1 MGWER
6 KRGKLEE
13 LNRLL
18 LGADDTSFITQAG
31 NPRIPGKI
39 TYVITLDADTLL
51 PRDSAHRL
59 IGTLAHPLNR
69 ARIDTETAG

>member
-18 LGADDTSFITQAG
+18 LGEQGRRTFLPDLPTARVRCRRTCATSS
-31 NPRIPGKI
+31 P
-39 TYVITLDADTLL
+39 LDADTRMPGGAVKRPAWAP
-51 PRDSAHRL
+51 PRTR
-59 IGTLAHPLNR
+59 
-69 ARIDTETAG
+69 